1 MQNLTDAVLAAAQE
15 QAQAML
21 DTADCT
27 FEDAFVFAPA
37 IHDFVRQALDL
48 GPEGASYRSDLLRA
62 ALLEQGGFAPE
73 GDFVFYG
80 GVCIPTPC
88 LFLSQEERRAD
99 AEQLARA
106 IVDASNTAEKAA
118 DGEPQDILCATASM
132 DDEQLGY
139 YSQAFERLYKER
151 YGKDSFVWP
160 GETMALL
167 SDGTFQSLQFIF
179 ANDDFEHKDEGLG
192 Q

>member
-1 MQNLTDAVLAAAQE
+1 MQNLTQAVIAAAEE

-21 DTADCT
+21 ATADCT
-27 FEDAFVFAPA
+27 FDDAFTFAPA
-37 IHDFVRQALDL
+37 IHDFVRQAVDL

-62 ALLEQGGFAPE
+62 ALMEQGGFAPE

-80 GVCIPTPC
+80 GACIPTPS
-88 LFLSQEERRAD
+88 LFLSDEERRAD

-118 DGEPQDILCATASM
+118 DGEPQDILCATASL
-132 DDEQLGY
+132 DDEELGY

-151 YGKDSFVWP
+151 YGEDSFVWP

-179 ANDDFEHKDEGLG
+179 ANDDFEEKDEGTG
-192 Q
+192 E